1 MDSLIQKRKTLIVS
15 LVSPIVALVLLASYK
30 KYVSESGAEVR
41 LPIDGYDP
49 RDILS
54 GHYLVYRIDYG
65 IAGICEDR
73 SRQGEAYACL
83 EPKGFSYEKPE
94 SCKLLIQG
102 SCHYGRFEA
111 GVEKFFVP
119 EEKAK
124 QLETMIRSETAEIML
139 SIPLNGKAQVKDL
152 LINGRPWDEQ

>member
-1 MDSLIQKRKTLIVS
+1 
-15 LVSPIVALVLLASYK
+15 
-30 KYVSESGAEVR
+30 
-41 LPIDGYDP
+41 
-49 RDILS
+49 LS
-54 GHYLVYRIDYG
+54 
-65 IAGICEDR
+65 
-73 SRQGEAYACL
+73 
-83 EPKGFSYEKPE
+83 
-94 SCKLLIQG
+94 
-102 SCHYGRFEA
+102 